1 METFCQNPYCETRA
15 VKEVPVSVNKP
26 SDQVRAVCATCEEAY
41 TWGVQHG
48 KKVSQQRIVWIL
60 AIADSGIIAHVSAYY
75 SEAQA
80 EKGLVKYLREY
91 EFYDG
96 PEDMETIYRWL
107 DEHDE
112 CLSVE
117 ITTQDVHFAYA
128 V

>member
-15 VKEVPVSVNKP
+15 VKEVSVSVNKP

-60 AIADSGIIAHVSAYY
+60 AIADKGIIAHVTAYN
-75 SEAQA
+75 SKAEA
-80 EKGLVKYLREY
+80 EKGMVEYLREH
-91 EFYDG
+91 ENYDG
-96 PEDMETIYRWL
+96 QDDVETAYKWL
-107 DEHDE
+107 AEHDE
-112 CLSVE
+112 RLSVE
-117 ITTQDVHFAYA
+117 ITQQDVHFAYA

>member
-15 VKEVPVSVNKP
+15 VREVPVSVNKP

-60 AIADSGIIAHVSAYY
+60 AIADRGIIAHVHAYN
-75 SEAQA
+75 SKAEA
-80 EKGLVKYLREY
+80 EKGMVKYLREY

-96 PEDMETIYRWL
+96 PEDMETVYRWL

-112 CLSVE
+112 RLSVE
-117 ITTQDVHFAYA
+117 ITTQDVHFAY
-128 V
+128 VV